1 MSGQKANF
9 ALAQSYAA
17 METISRATTMS
28 LIALEMN
35 RAMGNSMSCEE
46 HNKHMSD
53 LSDAMVKAIEN
64 LALIEVTNEWVAENS
79 PEFAQ
84 IMEDTCQHAR
94 RACNMAMSTSV
105 HFGCIHLSCMEHGI
119 SDEDK
124 IKLGSGY
131 QKLIQKLRTVPHS
144 DVFQDPK
151 ERQILGTSL
160 DVISFDMLRSET
172 IPAPHQLE
180 FDHEVYDL
188 MKLRARS
195 YMRKTVRGMLNK
207 YNGEGPMAF

>member
-1 MSGQKANF
+1 MSKKANF

-17 METISRATTMS
+17 MESILRATTMS

-35 RAMGNSMSCEE
+35 RVLDNSMSCEE
-46 HNKHMSD
+46 HNKHMSG
-53 LSDAMVKAIEN
+53 LSDAIAKAIEN
-64 LALIEVTNEWVAENS
+64 LALIEVTNEWIAENS
-79 PEFAQ
+79 PEFTQ

-105 HFGCIHLSCMEHGI
+105 HFGCVHLNCAEHGI
-119 SDEDK
+119 SEEDK
-124 IKLGSGY
+124 IKLSSGY

-151 ERQILGTSL
+151 ERQILSTSL

-180 FDHEVYDL
+180 FDHEIYDL

-195 YMRKTVRGMLNK
+195 YMRKTVHDMLNK